1 MLVRTSGKK
10 KEDALVARVKNYQK
24 IPHLRIRENNVD
36 PDVFTKSKLEKMGF
50 NEENIFNIPGTTAL
64 NREFKT
70 YNAASSTTRLN
81 FTSTMSAGQFIH
93 VIDV

>member
-1 MLVRTSGKK
+1 MYGHREKT

-24 IPHLRIRENNVD
+24 IPHLRENNVD

-50 NEENIFNIPGTTAL
+50 NEENIFNIPSTTAL
-64 NREFKT
+64 NREFKI